1 LRFKPLDDKA
11 GPPVKLPPQ
20 TQSAVQQMEQT
31 VYVLNSTGMPEARKI
46 RIGISDGLYTE
57 VVSGDLQEGDA
68 VVLSEVK
75 KS

>member
-1 LRFKPLDDKA
+1 
-11 GPPVKLPPQ
+11 
-20 TQSAVQQMEQT
+20 
-31 VYVLNSTGMPEARKI
+31 VLNSTGMPEARKI

-68 VVLSEVK
+68 VVLSEVN